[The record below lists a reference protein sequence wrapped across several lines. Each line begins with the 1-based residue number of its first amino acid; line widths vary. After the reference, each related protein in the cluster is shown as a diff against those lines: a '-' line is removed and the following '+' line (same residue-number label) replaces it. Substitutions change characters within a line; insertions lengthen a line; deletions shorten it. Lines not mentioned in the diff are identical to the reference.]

1 MKQIIYVIIF
11 ISCFITTVKAQEFQ
25 MKDLTTEEK
34 AEFLTEALTDGIELT
49 DEQQAEAYSINYW
62 AVQELSKISTI
73 KNEMDKFKTFR
84 SIELRKQH
92 DFKKLLSRKQYK
104 KFKKNNK
111 ELFKTLIQAVKT
123 IKQNDNENN

>member
-1 MKQIIYVIIF
+1 MKKIIYTIVF
-11 ISCFITTVKAQEFQ
+11 ISCFITTAKAQEFQ
-25 MKDLTTEEK
+25 INDLTTEEK
-34 AEFLTEALTDGIELT
+34 AEFLTEVLTDGIELT

-62 AVQELSKISTI
+62 AVLELSKVSTI

-84 SIELRKQH
+84 SIELRKQY
-92 DFKKLLSRKQYK
+92 DFKKLLSKKQYK

-111 ELFKTLIQAVKT
+111 ELFKTLIQAIKT